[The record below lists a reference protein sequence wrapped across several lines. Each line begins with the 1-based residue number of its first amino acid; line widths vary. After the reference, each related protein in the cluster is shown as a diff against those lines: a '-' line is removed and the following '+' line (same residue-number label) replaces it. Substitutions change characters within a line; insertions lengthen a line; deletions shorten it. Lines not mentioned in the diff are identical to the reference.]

1 MITAF
6 DEYIHWLNQDARR
19 NHKHILMAK
28 MAKEKETQQLIN
40 AFQNGMAVAKM
51 QQENEQIQSNSE
63 LPSMDLPNV

>member
-1 MITAF
+1 
-6 DEYIHWLNQDARR
+6 
-19 NHKHILMAK
+19 MAK